1 MFKIISWIIDKIAD
15 RTLLKLGNSDELAQ
29 RLVMRVN
36 TTPMVFGG
44 SWERVSIG
52 INVKLVNALLNVS
65 GGTITIGDHTFF
77 GHNVCL
83 LTGTHN
89 ISQRAEQRQLFPTEG
104 RDIIIGEGVWIATNA
119 TIIGPCSIG
128 DDAVIAA
135 GAVVVDNIEAGWL
148 YAGVPARKVKRLI

>member
-1 MFKIISWIIDKIAD
+1 YLGERSRSVII
-15 RTLLKLGNSDELAQ
+15 LFLAI
-29 RLVMRVN
+29 MC
-36 TTPMVFGG
+36 VF
-44 SWERVSIG
+44 
-52 INVKLVNALLNVS
+52 
-65 GGTITIGDHTFF
+65 
-77 GHNVCL
+77 